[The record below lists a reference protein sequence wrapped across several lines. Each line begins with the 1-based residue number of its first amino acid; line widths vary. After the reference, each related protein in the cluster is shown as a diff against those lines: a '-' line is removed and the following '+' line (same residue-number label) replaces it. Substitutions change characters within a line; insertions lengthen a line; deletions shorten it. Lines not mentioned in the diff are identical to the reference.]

1 MKIDRSTA
9 VNNRAIAIV
18 GGTFDPIHKGH
29 IQPVVYAC
37 KTLGIDK
44 VFWVPC
50 KLPPHKA
57 IPSTAEVHRIN
68 MLQLVTADKANHE
81 LCTWELNRSETSY
94 SFHTVSMFAEHY
106 RAQQRFFFMG
116 ADSLL
121 NFTQWYRWQDILSQ
135 CHLVV
140 SARPGFNLTLLPK
153 ALRSLIRSPQELL
166 ISGVKTGN
174 IIVFD
179 SIQCDMSSTEVRESL
194 RDNNKIAEY
203 LEQSVYNYILKHNLY
218 SK

>member
-1 MKIDRSTA
+1 MKGDRSTA
-9 VNNRAIAIV
+9 ASYQAIAIV

-29 IQPVVYAC
+29 ILPVDYAC

-44 VFWVPC
+44 VIWVPC

-57 IPSTAEVHRIN
+57 RPNTAEAHRVN
-68 MLQLVTADKANHE
+68 MLRLATTVSDKNE
-81 LCTWELNRSETSY
+81 LCTWELDRSETSY
-94 SFHTVSMFAEHY
+94 SFHTISMFAERY
-106 RAQQRFFFMG
+106 PDRQRFFFMG

-121 NFTQWYRWQDILSQ
+121 NFKQWYRWQDILSQ

-140 SARPGFNLTLLPK
+140 NARPGFNLSLLPED
-153 ALRSLIRSPQELL
+153 LHNLVRTPQELL
-166 ISGVKTGN
+166 ISHAKTGN

-179 SIQCDMSSTEVRESL
+179 SIQCDISSTKVRESL